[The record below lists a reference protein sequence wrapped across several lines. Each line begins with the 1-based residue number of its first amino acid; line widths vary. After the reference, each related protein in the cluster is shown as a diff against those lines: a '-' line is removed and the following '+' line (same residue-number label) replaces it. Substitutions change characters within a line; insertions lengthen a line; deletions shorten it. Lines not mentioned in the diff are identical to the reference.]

1 MTTNV
6 LNAKLEKLRIK
17 TDYISLKSDIEAKYF
32 TTSDFNKLTSKIL
45 VTKISE
51 KGLVDKY
58 SISSLVIKFRF
69 KYKTSSINN

>member
-6 LNAKLEKLRIK
+6 LNAKLEKLIIK